1 MKTRSIPSDKLDTF
15 EDEKKLKT
23 KKPKNRKKIQKNVRK
38 INILD
43 IYIFC
48 LEINNSKNT
57 LYMASLDV
65 GGFCFGIKKS
75 NYLPK
80 DFSHTTTITQRMQ
93 IPKKPQILFD
103 FPYYTV
109 KQFYY
114 KLSLFSTKMLKT
126 LVQGMEDRLRQEEN
140 FQHINQTINLKKASN
155 VSNILT
161 SNILT
166 SQELKKHA

>member
-15 EDEKKLKT
+15 EDKKKLKT

-93 IPKKPQILFD
+93 IPKKNPNSLRFPLLHSKAILLQVVIVFHKNAKNLGSRNGGS
-103 FPYYTV
+103 P
-109 KQFYY
+109 
-114 KLSLFSTKMLKT
+114 SAGREFST
-126 LVQGMEDRLRQEEN
+126 
-140 FQHINQTINLKKASN
+140 H
-155 VSNILT
+155 
-161 SNILT
+161 
-166 SQELKKHA
+166 